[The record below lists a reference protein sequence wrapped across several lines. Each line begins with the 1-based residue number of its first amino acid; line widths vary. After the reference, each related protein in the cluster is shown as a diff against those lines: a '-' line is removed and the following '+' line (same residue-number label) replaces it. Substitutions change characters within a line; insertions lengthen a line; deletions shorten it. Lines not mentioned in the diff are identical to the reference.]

1 MDTDFLGKG
10 WKYPIQTETT
20 IQNDSEQSF
29 IADSEN
35 EEKIRESIAIILG
48 TAKGERIM
56 HPDFGCGINELVFE
70 VNNAT
75 TRTLV
80 AFHIKEALREWER
93 RIEVLDV
100 VAKSD
105 SKEENKLLITINYRI
120 RSSNLKANL
129 VYPFY
134 LERGNG

>member
-20 IQNDSEQSF
+20 IQNDNEQSF

-48 TAKGERIM
+48 TAKGERVM

-70 VNNAT
+70 VNNTT

-80 AFHIKEALREWER
+80 AFHIKEALREWSGE
-93 RIEVLDV
+93 
-100 VAKSD
+100 
-105 SKEENKLLITINYRI
+105 
-120 RSSNLKANL
+120 
-129 VYPFY
+129 
-134 LERGNG
+134 

>member
-20 IQNDSEQSF
+20 IQNDNEQSF

-48 TAKGERIM
+48 TAKGERVM

-70 VNNAT
+70 VNNTT

-100 VAKSD
+100 IAKGD

>member
-1 MDTDFLGKG
+1 METDFLGKG
-10 WKYPIQTETT
+10 WKYPIIAETE
-20 IQNDSEQSF
+20 IDNNGEQSL
-29 IADSEN
+29 ISDSQN

-48 TAKGERIM
+48 TAKGERVM

-70 VNNAT
+70 VNNST

-80 AFHIKEALREWER
+80 AFHIQEALREWER

-100 VAKSD
+100 TAQSD
-105 SKEENKLLITINYRI
+105 PKEGNRLLISINYRI

-134 LERGNG
+134 LERGNR